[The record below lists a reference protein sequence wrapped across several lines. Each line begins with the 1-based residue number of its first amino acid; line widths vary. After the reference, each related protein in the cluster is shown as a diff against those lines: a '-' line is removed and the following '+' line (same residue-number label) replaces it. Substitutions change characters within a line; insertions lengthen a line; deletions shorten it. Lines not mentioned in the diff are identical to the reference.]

1 MNREMHLGDLN
12 HVFFKKGAKEKR
24 QFEPGKAYAVY
35 LGDNDDGTL
44 VYARSKNEQER
55 DAPAQKEN
63 CAKCG
68 LRVQGAR
75 YCNKV
80 DCADVAF
87 DAIELSEV
95 DDTTLVFK
103 DSGKPVMLTDE
114 PVKKLSVFESD
125 LIGGCELHIYEK
137 YLMQLEDL
145 VHALEACA
153 TEDEVDQAARK
164 WSAALG
170 PAEDD
175 DERKQ
180 LLQASEYSV
189 MKMKEIVREKNG
201 KQEPEDEPSPMMP
214 EQRAYKRAKWE
225 SDLLELDKRAREEE
239 RKECAAKL
247 QAKEAGARAKKLRKK
262 MQDILSMGSENYVG
276 ETPLFDGLEDEPA
289 DGGEKLDA
297 DVVEWVL
304 SAKEQFEET
313 VNA

>member
-1 MNREMHLGDLN
+1 
-12 HVFFKKGAKEKR
+12 
-24 QFEPGKAYAVY
+24 
-35 LGDNDDGTL
+35 
-44 VYARSKNEQER
+44 
-55 DAPAQKEN
+55 
-63 CAKCG
+63 
-68 LRVQGAR
+68 
-75 YCNKV
+75 
-80 DCADVAF
+80 
-87 DAIELSEV
+87 
-95 DDTTLVFK
+95 
-103 DSGKPVMLTDE
+103 MLTDE
-114 PVKKLSVFESD
+114 PEKKPKEEKKLSVFESD

-145 VHALEACA
+145 VHAL
-153 TEDEVDQAARK
+153 
-164 WSAALG
+164 G
-170 PAEDD
+170 PADDD

-189 MKMKEIVREKNG
+189 MKMKEIVRERNG
-201 KQEPEDEPSPMMP
+201 KQEPEDEPSPMTP

-262 MQDILSMGSENYVG
+262 MQDILSMGSENYIG